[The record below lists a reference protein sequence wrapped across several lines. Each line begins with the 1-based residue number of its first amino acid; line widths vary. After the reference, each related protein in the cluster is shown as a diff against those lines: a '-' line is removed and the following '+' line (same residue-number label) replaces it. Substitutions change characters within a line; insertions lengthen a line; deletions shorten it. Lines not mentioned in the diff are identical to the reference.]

1 MKRLMSALVVLLT
14 VACVSLPQ
22 TAPPFVDPAPPPPPV
37 VVTPVE
43 PPVAVPPAPV
53 VDPPIVVESPPVP
66 PVATLAVVAV
76 DFVDP
81 WLRIADAQVFY
92 NDELVGTT
100 DAEGYL
106 AIERPLGR
114 QYEIRIR
121 KLGYSEGSAGEF
133 LTANS
138 QVGVHLTKDAPP
150 IPPHPAPIV
159 GQLGTDGDRCFVDRT
174 GCRVVSVYHAGDMF
188 ALFAAGYVAEVRED
202 LAAVSVAGYQIVRS
216 WVSLNDGADPGN
228 VWAGPRYLGVGP
240 RITPDYQAEL
250 VAFARLLDEYGL
262 KWHMAAGGI
271 DAMTTAVEEAM
282 FRAWADAMAEAGPEK
297 WALVE
302 ACNECRDTSDRNGDN
317 TPAHL
322 ERLITIVRS
331 RHPQVLYTLT
341 AYTGTE
347 DPRELGPYNG
357 YRHLGDR
364 ADEHRSPIM
373 EFVPGSPG
381 SSHRFIYY
389 HGYRGQQ
396 IDDKIRHRVSMA
408 LESGLGRLY
417 WDGEPGGP
425 WSALGVPGDRLTQ
438 VSAQDGDSEY
448 DDESVTAMAMGS
460 VIGRGVHAFM
470 SSTGVRRYVSPTTF
484 PGFATIPRLFRKIPQ
499 DAHTGTLVHAG
510 RSNSP
515 IEPTTNSAGH
525 LGRADSLLLADGRVV
540 SLFYGER
547 PGVFRFR
554 LRQGLTGVLIHPG
567 TAEET
572 PIDLKAGE
580 TLAINMQW
588 ARVFVGRVQ

>member
-1 MKRLMSALVVLLT
+1 MKTSRKVIEWGLVLAVI
-14 VACVSLPQ
+14 VAGGCVMPPQ
-22 TAPPFVDPAPPPPPV
+22 TAPPFEQPQAPLA
-37 VVTPVE
+37 TLGVE
-43 PPVAVPPAPV
+43 V
-53 VDPPIVVESPPVP
+53 VDQATGAAKAGAAAKVHTQADATATDQAGYASWVLATSREGYGLTVSADGCAEAFRSVLPFNENTHVRVELDCRPPVP
-66 PVATLAVVAV
+66 PT
-76 DFVDP
+76 P
-81 WLRIADAQVFY
+81 
-92 NDELVGTT
+92 
-100 DAEGYL
+100 
-106 AIERPLGR
+106 
-114 QYEIRIR
+114 
-121 KLGYSEGSAGEF
+121 S
-133 LTANS
+133 
-138 QVGVHLTKDAPP
+138 

-159 GQLGTDGDRCFVDRT
+159 GQFRTDGDRCFADDT
-174 GCRVVSVYHAGDMF
+174 GCRVVAVYHAGDMF
-188 ALFAAGYVAEVRED
+188 ALFAAGQVVEVRED
-202 LAAVSVAGYQIVRS
+202 LAAVAAAGYQIVRS
-216 WVSLNDGADPGN
+216 WVSLNDGADPRN

-240 RITPDYQAEL
+240 RITPGYQGKL

-282 FRAWADAMAEAGPEK
+282 FRTWADAMAEAGPEK

-317 TPAHL
+317 EPAHL
-322 ERLITIVRS
+322 ERLISIVRA

-364 ADEHRSPIM
+364 NDEHRSPIM
-373 EFVPGSPG
+373 EYVPGSPG

-389 HGYRGQQ
+389 HGYRGQE

-425 WSALGVPGDRLTQ
+425 WSAWGVATDRLTQ
-438 VSAQDGDSEY
+438 VSAQDNDHEY

-484 PGFATIPRLFRKIPQ
+484 PGFATIPRLFQKIPQ
-499 DAHTGTLVHAG
+499 DAHTGILVHAG
-510 RSNSP
+510 RANSP
-515 IEPTTNSAGH
+515 IEPTTNSEGH
-525 LGRADSLLLADGRVV
+525 LGRADSLLLDGGRVV
-540 SLFYGER
+540 SLLYGER
-547 PGVFRFR
+547 PGVYRFR
-554 LRQGLTGVLIHPG
+554 LRQGLKGVLIHPG